1 MDYKLLLDT
10 AVMAGEIL
18 LESGAETWRVEDNML
33 RMLRMSG
40 LKTADVLALTTG
52 FVVTLDDPAMDSM
65 TVMRS
70 VESRATD
77 LNRIHAVNQLSRDF
91 CEGNIDLD
99 ALFHR
104 VRDIYRAKS
113 EIKKNLLAM
122 MATTAG
128 FAIMFGAGFYEVL
141 ASALAGFISGIG
153 VYGGKKAGMQSFL
166 VNCIGSF
173 LLAVTSILCVHY
185 LPGTMDLNVI
195 IIASI
200 MPLVPGVAITNA
212 VYDTLHGDYISGAAR
227 MLEAFV
233 TAAAIAIGVGL
244 GMLLLRPLVR

>member
-18 LESGAETWRVEDNML
+18 LESGAETWRVEDTML

-52 FVVTLDDPAMDSM
+52 FVVTLDDPSMDSM

-173 LLAVTSILCVHY
+173 LVGVTSILCVHY
-185 LPGTMDLNVI
+185 LNVI

>member
-18 LESGAETWRVEDNML
+18 LESGAETWRVEDTML

-52 FVVTLDDPAMDSM
+52 FVVTLDDPSMDSM

-104 VRDIYRAKS
+104 VRDIYRAKP

-122 MATTAG
+122 MATT
-128 FAIMFGAGFYEVL
+128 AGFYEVL

>member
-18 LESGAETWRVEDNML
+18 LESGAETWRVEDTML

-104 VRDIYRAKS
+104 VRDIYRAKP
-113 EIKKNLLAM
+113 EIKKSARDDGDDRRLCNHVRSRVLRS
-122 MATTAG
+122 AG
-128 FAIMFGAGFYEVL
+128 ICTCRFYIRNRCL
-141 ASALAGFISGIG
+141 RR
-153 VYGGKKAGMQSFL
+153 KKAGMQSFL

-173 LLAVTSILCVHY
+173 CWRSHLFSVF
-185 LPGTMDLNVI
+185 
-195 IIASI
+195 
-200 MPLVPGVAITNA
+200 ITCR
-212 VYDTLHGDYISGAAR
+212 GPWI
-227 MLEAFV
+227 
-233 TAAAIAIGVGL
+233 
-244 GMLLLRPLVR
+244 

>member
-1 MDYKLLLDT
+1 
-10 AVMAGEIL
+10 
-18 LESGAETWRVEDNML
+18 ML

-104 VRDIYRAKS
+104 VRDIYRSTKCWHLHLQVLYQES
-113 EIKKNLLAM
+113 VFTEEKKP
-122 MATTAG
+122 G
-128 FAIMFGAGFYEVL
+128 C
-141 ASALAGFISGIG
+141 SR
-153 VYGGKKAGMQSFL
+153 FL
-166 VNCIGSF
+166 
-173 LLAVTSILCVHY
+173 
-185 LPGTMDLNVI
+185 
-195 IIASI
+195 
-200 MPLVPGVAITNA
+200 
-212 VYDTLHGDYISGAAR
+212 
-227 MLEAFV
+227 
-233 TAAAIAIGVGL
+233 
-244 GMLLLRPLVR
+244 

>member
-18 LESGAETWRVEDNML
+18 LESGAETWRVEDTML

-113 EIKKNLLAM
+113 EIQKKSARDDGDDRRLCNHVRSRVLRS
-122 MATTAG
+122 AG
-128 FAIMFGAGFYEVL
+128 ICTCRFYIRNRCL
-141 ASALAGFISGIG
+141 RRQ
-153 VYGGKKAGMQSFL
+153 KKPGCSRFL
-166 VNCIGSF
+166 
-173 LLAVTSILCVHY
+173 
-185 LPGTMDLNVI
+185 
-195 IIASI
+195 
-200 MPLVPGVAITNA
+200 
-212 VYDTLHGDYISGAAR
+212 
-227 MLEAFV
+227 
-233 TAAAIAIGVGL
+233 
-244 GMLLLRPLVR
+244 

>member
-18 LESGAETWRVEDNML
+18 LESGAETWRVEDTML

-113 EIKKNLLAM
+113 EIKKKSARDDGDDRRLCNHVRSRVLRS
-122 MATTAG
+122 AG
-128 FAIMFGAGFYEVL
+128 ICTCRFYIRNRCLRRKKSRDAVVSCELYRVIFAGGHIYSLCSLPAGDHGSERHYHCINHAPRTGCGDHEC
-141 ASALAGFISGIG
+141 G
-153 VYGGKKAGMQSFL
+153 V
-166 VNCIGSF
+166 
-173 LLAVTSILCVHY
+173 
-185 LPGTMDLNVI
+185 
-195 IIASI
+195 
-200 MPLVPGVAITNA
+200 
-212 VYDTLHGDYISGAAR
+212 
-227 MLEAFV
+227 
-233 TAAAIAIGVGL
+233 
-244 GMLLLRPLVR
+244 

>member
-18 LESGAETWRVEDNML
+18 LESGAETWRVEDTML

-128 FAIMFGAGFYEVL
+128 SEPGSTKCWHLHLQVL
-141 ASALAGFISGIG
+141 YQESVFTEE
-153 VYGGKKAGMQSFL
+153 KKPGCSRFL
-166 VNCIGSF
+166 
-173 LLAVTSILCVHY
+173 
-185 LPGTMDLNVI
+185 
-195 IIASI
+195 
-200 MPLVPGVAITNA
+200 
-212 VYDTLHGDYISGAAR
+212 
-227 MLEAFV
+227 
-233 TAAAIAIGVGL
+233 
-244 GMLLLRPLVR
+244 

>member
-18 LESGAETWRVEDNML
+18 LESGAETWRVEDTML

-52 FVVTLDDPAMDSM
+52 FMVTLDDPSMDSM

-91 CEGNIDLD
+91 CEGTIDLD
-99 ALFHR
+99 TLFHR
-104 VRDIYRAKS
+104 VRDIYRAKP

-122 MATTAG
+122 IATTA
-128 FAIMFGAGFYEVL
+128 
-141 ASALAGFISGIG
+141 ALPSCSEPVFM
-153 VYGGKKAGMQSFL
+153 KFWHL
-166 VNCIGSF
+166 R
-173 LLAVTSILCVHY
+173 
-185 LPGTMDLNVI
+185 LPDSCPVSVCMEEKEQGC
-195 IIASI
+195 S
-200 MPLVPGVAITNA
+200 
-212 VYDTLHGDYISGAAR
+212 H
-227 MLEAFV
+227 FW
-233 TAAAIAIGVGL
+233 
-244 GMLLLRPLVR
+244 

>member
-18 LESGAETWRVEDNML
+18 LESGAETWRVEDTML

-52 FVVTLDDPAMDSM
+52 FVVTLDDPSMDSM

-104 VRDIYRAKS
+104 VRDIYRAKP

-173 LLAVTSILCVHY
+173 LLAVTSILCVYY

-195 IIASI
+195 ITPLAPGAASTIA
-200 MPLVPGVAITNA
+200 A
-212 VYDTLHGDYISGAAR
+212 YDSLHGDYISGAAR

>member
-18 LESGAETWRVEDNML
+18 LESGAETWRVEDTML

-52 FVVTLDDPAMDSM
+52 FVVTLDDPSMDSM

-113 EIKKNLLAM
+113 EIKKKSARDDGDDRRLCNHVRSRVLRSAGICTCRFYIRNRCLRRKKSRDAVVSCELYRVIFAGDHIYSLCLLP
-122 MATTAG
+122 AG
-128 FAIMFGAGFYEVL
+128 DHGSERHYH
-141 ASALAGFISGIG
+141 
-153 VYGGKKAGMQSFL
+153 
-166 VNCIGSF
+166 CIHHAPRTG
-173 LLAVTSILCVHY
+173 C
-185 LPGTMDLNVI
+185 
-195 IIASI
+195 
-200 MPLVPGVAITNA
+200 
-212 VYDTLHGDYISGAAR
+212 GDHECS
-227 MLEAFV
+227 V
-233 TAAAIAIGVGL
+233 
-244 GMLLLRPLVR
+244 

>member
-18 LESGAETWRVEDNML
+18 LESGAETWRVEDTML

-52 FVVTLDDPAMDSM
+52 FVVTLDDPSMDSM

-104 VRDIYRAKS
+104 VRDIYRAKP

-122 MATTAG
+122 
-128 FAIMFGAGFYEVL
+128 IMFGAGFYEVL

>member
-18 LESGAETWRVEDNML
+18 LESGAETWRVEDTML

-52 FVVTLDDPAMDSM
+52 FVVTLDDPSMDSM

-104 VRDIYRAKS
+104 VRDIYRAKP

-173 LLAVTSILCVHY
+173 LLAVTSILCVYY

-212 VYDTLHGDYISGAAR
+212 VYDTQ
-227 MLEAFV
+227 
-233 TAAAIAIGVGL
+233 IGRAHV
-244 GMLLLRPLVR
+244 

>member
-18 LESGAETWRVEDNML
+18 LESGAETWRVEDTML

-128 FAIMFGAGFYEVL
+128 FAIMFGVLRSAGICTCRFYIRNRCLRRKKSRDAVVSCELYRVIF
-141 ASALAGFISGIG
+141 AGGHIYSLCSLPAGDHGSERHYHCIDHAPRTGCGDHECG
-153 VYGGKKAGMQSFL
+153 V
-166 VNCIGSF
+166 
-173 LLAVTSILCVHY
+173 
-185 LPGTMDLNVI
+185 
-195 IIASI
+195 
-200 MPLVPGVAITNA
+200 
-212 VYDTLHGDYISGAAR
+212 
-227 MLEAFV
+227 
-233 TAAAIAIGVGL
+233 
-244 GMLLLRPLVR
+244 

>member
-18 LESGAETWRVEDNML
+18 LESGAETWRVEDTML

-166 VNCIGSF
+166 VNCIG
-173 LLAVTSILCVHY
+173 
-185 LPGTMDLNVI
+185 
-195 IIASI
+195 
-200 MPLVPGVAITNA
+200 
-212 VYDTLHGDYISGAAR
+212 
-227 MLEAFV
+227 
-233 TAAAIAIGVGL
+233 
-244 GMLLLRPLVR
+244 

>member
-1 MDYKLLLDT
+1 MQSCSEPGSTKCWHLHLQVLYQ
-10 AVMAGEIL
+10 
-18 LESGAETWRVEDNML
+18 ESVFTEE
-33 RMLRMSG
+33 
-40 LKTADVLALTTG
+40 K
-52 FVVTLDDPAMDSM
+52 
-65 TVMRS
+65 
-70 VESRATD
+70 
-77 LNRIHAVNQLSRDF
+77 SRDAVVS
-91 CEGNIDLD
+91 CELY
-99 ALFHR
+99 R
-104 VRDIYRAKS
+104 VI
-113 EIKKNLLAM
+113 
-122 MATTAG
+122 
-128 FAIMFGAGFYEVL
+128 
-141 ASALAGFISGIG
+141 
-153 VYGGKKAGMQSFL
+153 
-166 VNCIGSF
+166 